1 MKCFIST
8 GFIALALVACGG
20 SNQQEAPAP
29 RTTTTTNGTAPAT
42 TPHNDGS
49 TNLNMHLPPPGP
61 EPNSQSGTTPLS
73 TTSQGGGVTGG
84 PLADST
90 KMAKPNNSSGMTGG
104 GATRGP
110 LADST
115 TMAEPNNSSGM
126 TGGGATTASALGTA
140 PAAATSTSS
149 TDDDR
154 KLTTRIHKALDG
166 NASLSVDAKNVTVQ
180 AVGGNVTLSGVVK
193 SAREK
198 SLVEAAAAKIAGT
211 MHVTNQLVVGK

>member
-8 GFIALALVACGG
+8 GFIALALVACGA
-20 SNQQEAPAP
+20 SNVQEAQAP
-29 RTTTTTNGTAPAT
+29 RPTTTTNGTAPVT

-49 TNLNMHLPPPGP
+49 TNLNMHLPPSEP

-90 KMAKPNNSSGMTGG
+90 KMA
-104 GATRGP
+104 
-110 LADST
+110 
-115 TMAEPNNSSGM
+115 EPNNSSEM
-126 TGGGATTASALGTA
+126 TGGGATTAGALGTS
-140 PAAATSTSS
+140 PGTAASTSS
-149 TDDDR
+149 TEDDR

-180 AVGGNVTLSGVVK
+180 AAGGNVILSGVVK

-211 MHVTNQLVVGK
+211 MHVSNQLVVGK